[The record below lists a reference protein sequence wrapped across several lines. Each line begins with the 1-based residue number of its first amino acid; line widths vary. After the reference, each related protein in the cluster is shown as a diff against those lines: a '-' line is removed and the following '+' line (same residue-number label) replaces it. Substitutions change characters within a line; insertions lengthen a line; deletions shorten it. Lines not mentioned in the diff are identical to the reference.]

1 MKKIYATPMTEVIVI
16 EVERGFYIS
25 QQKPSD
31 WDDM

>member
-1 MKKIYATPMTEVIVI
+1 MKNIYQTPMAEIVAV
-16 EVERGFYIS
+16 EVEMGFYIS